1 MSADK
6 RVVFFVVYSA
16 FLSILGYKLHS
27 SLMPR
32 EEEKEDEFEVEIQP
46 SSYQDLL
53 REKAGEKFLQE
64 QQINGLLIHNAYYGE
79 REDLEKY
86 LRIRRRE
93 VLDDI
98 DLSSLSDLTT
108 PFRFWVSN
116 SRLYF
121 KEGHKPFLSQS
132 SRAHEDP
139 AVLVM

>member
-1 MSADK
+1 MATDK
-6 RVVFFVVYSA
+6 RVIFFFVYSA

-27 SLMPR
+27 SLLPK
-32 EEEKEDEFEVEIQP
+32 EEEKPDYFQVEIQP

-64 QQINGLLIHNAYYGE
+64 QQIDGLLIHNAYYGE
-79 REDLEKY
+79 REELEKY
-86 LRIRRRE
+86 IRIRRRE

-108 PFRFWVSN
+108 PFRFWVN
-116 SRLYF
+116 SSKLFF
-121 KEGHKPFLSQS
+121 KEGPKPFLSQS